1 MKNLKENLSLQELT
15 EISGGALSVNQ
26 ERVIAFAM
34 FGLFGLAIYEIS
46 RNQSK

>member
-1 MKNLKENLSLQELT
+1 MKNLKENLSLQELA

-26 ERVIAFAM
+26 ERIIALAM
-34 FGLFGLAIYEIS
+34 FGVFGLAVYEIS